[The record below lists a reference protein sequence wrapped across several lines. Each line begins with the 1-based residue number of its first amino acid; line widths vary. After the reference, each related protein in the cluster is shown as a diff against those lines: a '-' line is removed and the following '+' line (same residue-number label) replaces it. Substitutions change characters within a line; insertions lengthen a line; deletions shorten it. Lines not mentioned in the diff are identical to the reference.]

1 MTSRANSPLSS
12 AIVFSW
18 APRPQMNAYR
28 AGRSSVRFVATALYS
43 KWPSPEVKIP
53 LRDVQ
58 GVEEAGD
65 VRRHGEPALPLGGEL
80 LQGQPAPVPDLDGI
94 GTAPGS
100 QQAEH
105 GALAEGGVHA
115 ELQRQAAA
123 ERGPQ
128 AVDHL
133 PQERDAL
140 LGIMHVAGSIL
151 HPQDMPRLG
160 DVGQQ
165 R

>member
-1 MTSRANSPLSS
+1 M
-12 AIVFSW
+12 AIVGGEEIELEVL
-18 APRPQMNAYR
+18 RTL
-28 AGRSSVRFVATALYS
+28 VADVLAVDHH
-43 KWPSPEVKIP
+43 PEVEIP

-105 GALAEGGVHA
+105 GALAAGGRTRSAGRRSPPAGTRRSARNHA
-115 ELQRQAAA
+115 RCRVDSSPAGYAPSG
-123 ERGPQ
+123 RPGP
-128 AVDHL
+128 A
-133 PQERDAL
+133 
-140 LGIMHVAGSIL
+140 AGS
-151 HPQDMPRLG
+151 
-160 DVGQQ
+160 
-165 R
+165 

>member
-12 AIVFSW
+12 AMVFSC

-28 AGRSSVRFVATALYS
+28 AGRSRARVVATALYS
-43 KWPSPEVKIP
+43 KWPSSEVELP

-58 GVEEAGD
+58 VVEEPGD

-94 GTAPGS
+94 GTAPGG
-100 QQAEH
+100 QQTEH

-115 ELQRQAAA
+115 ELQGQTAA
-123 ERGPQ
+123 ERGSQPG
-128 AVDHL
+128 DHL
-133 PQERDAL
+133 AQER
-140 LGIMHVAGSIL
+140 H
-151 HPQDMPRLG
+151 
-160 DVGQQ
+160 
-165 R
+165 